1 MYPRLIP
8 VADCGLLVEFGDRID
23 PAINTQVATFD
34 RDLTARGFQGFTESV
49 PSWSA
54 VFVGFEPLVTDHAAV
69 QRLCEDIIATMKPG
83 AAKRTR
89 HEVLACYDHDFA
101 PDLATMAEKTKLS
114 PDAIIAAHLAGT
126 YVVGMMGFAPGYA
139 YLDGLI
145 ETIRLPRK
153 TSPVRGV
160 PKGSIMLAGSQCI
173 VSTVTMP
180 SGWWV
185 IGRSPT
191 RILRPENH
199 PPVLFD
205 MGDEIVFKRI
215 DRKTF
220 DALSAEENA

>member
-1 MYPRLIP
+1 MFPRLAP
-8 VADCGLLVEFGDRID
+8 VADCGLLVEFGETVD
-23 PAINTQVATFD
+23 PAVNAQVATFD
-34 RDLTARGFQGFTESV
+34 RDLMARGFPGFTESV

-54 VFVGFEPLVTDHAAV
+54 VLIGFDPLITDHTKVRTLA
-69 QRLCEDIIATMKPG
+69 EDIIATMKPG
-83 AAKRTR
+83 ATKRTR
-89 HEVLACYDHDFA
+89 HEVLACYDPDLA
-101 PDLATMAEKTKLS
+101 PDLGTMAEKTGLS
-114 PDAIIAAHLAGT
+114 PDKIIAAHLSGT

-139 YLDGLI
+139 YLDGLPAP
-145 ETIRLPRK
+145 IRLPRK

-215 DRKTF
+215 DRETY
-220 DALSAEENA
+220 DALNAEATP

>member
-1 MYPRLIP
+1 MYPRLVP
-8 VADCGLLVEFGDRID
+8 VADCGLLVEFGDHID
-23 PAINTQVATFD
+23 PAINAQVATFD
-34 RDLTARGFQGFTESV
+34 RDLMARGFPGFTESV

-54 VFVGFEPLVTDHAAV
+54 VLVGFDPLITDHEQVRALA
-69 QRLCEDIIATMKPG
+69 ETIIATMKPG
-83 AAKRTR
+83 AAKRAR
-89 HEVLACYDHDFA
+89 HEVLACYDDDLA
-101 PDLATMAEKTKLS
+101 PDLAIMAQKTGRT
-114 PDAIIAAHLAGT
+114 PDEVIAAHLSGT

-139 YLDGLI
+139 YLDGLP
-145 ETIRLPRK
+145 EPIRLPRK
-153 TSPVRGV
+153 TAPVRGV

-205 MGDEIVFKRI
+205 MGDEIIFKRI

-220 DALSAEENA
+220 DAMSAEATS

>member
-1 MYPRLIP
+1 
-8 VADCGLLVEFGDRID
+8 
-23 PAINTQVATFD
+23 
-34 RDLTARGFQGFTESV
+34 
-49 PSWSA
+49 
-54 VFVGFEPLVTDHAAV
+54 
-69 QRLCEDIIATMKPG
+69 
-83 AAKRTR
+83 
-89 HEVLACYDHDFA
+89 
-101 PDLATMAEKTKLS
+101 
-114 PDAIIAAHLAGT
+114 
-126 YVVGMMGFAPGYA
+126 
-139 YLDGLI
+139 
-145 ETIRLPRK
+145 
-153 TSPVRGV
+153 
-160 PKGSIMLAGSQCI
+160 MLAGSQCI